1 MYTCECEHELR
12 HVTKTQKYF
21 IGFLGIGGGWRPFS
35 LLGIEMMAALITASF
50 SISGDLPGQEK
61 QVLSPVLKSSSQLLA
76 NSHEMWG
83 LVKGA
88 DPRNVAY
95 FSGP

>member
-1 MYTCECEHELR
+1 MM
-12 HVTKTQKYF
+12 VA
-21 IGFLGIGGGWRPFS
+21 
-35 LLGIEMMAALITASF
+35 LLTAFF

-61 QVLSPVLKSSSQLLA
+61 EVCSPVFKFFSQRLTDS
-76 NSHEMWG
+76 NEMWG

-95 FSGP
+95 FSRPQD